1 VSQDPDSTSLATGPI
16 GGPVSTAP
24 LPPALIPSKPRDLTP
39 SELWRLWPILV
50 QIGKQWGNLGY
61 GSAAIRSSWLEF
73 LDAKTTKE
81 PSYVGEYVNA
91 LVVMR
96 ELKAIYGG
104 EYEAFKRLLFD
115 NGIPPGDP
123 TTRVAHVKRFVVD
136 EFIKMQVVA
145 GGFRGFVRPK
155 DRATGEIINYNGFV
169 GGSRFNRIRR
179 VRSATP
185 PPAGGTVGGGSG
197 A

>member
-1 VSQDPDSTSLATGPI
+1 MSQNSDPISSENGLI
-16 GGPVSTAP
+16 GGPVSKEA
-24 LPPALIPSKPRDLTP
+24 LPPKLIEAKPRALTAK
-39 SELWRLWPILV
+39 ERWDLWPILV
-50 QIGKQWGNLGY
+50 QIGKQWGNLAY

-73 LDAKTTKE
+73 LDARTTKE

-91 LVVMR
+91 LNVMR
-96 ELKAIYGG
+96 ELCELYG
-104 EYEAFKRLLFD
+104 EDEAYRRLFFD
-115 NGIPPGDP
+115 NGIPSGDP
-123 TTRVAHVKRFVVD
+123 TTRVAHVKQFVID

-145 GGFRGFVRPK
+145 GGFRGFVRSE

-179 VRSATP
+179 VRSATS